1 MRGKQFD
8 AGHHDSACAHFSE
21 ARACIPLGVMLA
33 LPRACCSPAAP
44 FICGRTPTPPER
56 INVYPAN
63 YKSDILGAM
72 HAYLDNP
79 TGIREAA
86 IGEPALKTKAA
97 PPATW
102 SVVRF
107 NGKKGRGNEYA
118 GAREIAAEFMVGR
131 FNQFIENIKDLC
143 AGTTYTPF
151 PELQNLP
158 P

>member
-1 MRGKQFD
+1 MRGIT
-8 AGHHDSACAHFSE
+8 ARP
-21 ARACIPLGVMLA
+21 ARAFAKAGLSLGVMLLA
-33 LPRACCSPAAP
+33 TVLAGCP
-44 FICGRTPTPPER
+44 IIIGRTTTTT
-56 INVYPAN
+56 NALNAYPAN

-86 IGEPALKTKAA
+86 IGEPALKTKGG
-97 PPATW
+97 TTRY
-102 SVVRF
+102 VVCVKF

-118 GAREIAAEFMVGR
+118 GTKEIAAEFMAGR
-131 FNQFIENIKDLC
+131 FDQFIENIKDLC

-151 PELQNLP
+151 PELQKLP

>member
-1 MRGKQFD
+1 MRGIT
-8 AGHHDSACAHFSE
+8 ARP
-21 ARACIPLGVMLA
+21 ARAFAKAGLSLGVMLLATVLAGCSHHRADADDTNA
-33 LPRACCSPAAP
+33 LNA
-44 FICGRTPTPPER
+44 
-56 INVYPAN
+56 YPAN

-86 IGEPALKTKAA
+86 IGEPALKTKGG
-97 PPATW
+97 TTRY
-102 SVVRF
+102 VVCVRF

-118 GAREIAAEFMVGR
+118 GTREVAAEFMAGR